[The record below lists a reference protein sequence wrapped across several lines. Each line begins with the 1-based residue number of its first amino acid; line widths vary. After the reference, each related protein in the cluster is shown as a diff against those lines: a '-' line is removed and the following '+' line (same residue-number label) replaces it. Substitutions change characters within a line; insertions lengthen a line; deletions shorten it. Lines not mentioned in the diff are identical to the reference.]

1 MYSDT
6 IALITWIV
14 TIVGVIVVFTRLRR
28 RKGSIGPGAGGSIYD
43 MMNEDRRK
51 AIEIIAEERAE
62 ARDPETADGN
72 LPDLE
77 QPKRR

>member
-51 AIEIIAEERAE
+51 AIEIIAE

-77 QPKRR
+77 QPKRP